1 MEEGDDPFT
10 VVRGLVMGDSVKFV
24 DTRGKDVVFY
34 GPHKDGKPNGF
45 GVGYA
50 TTEDDTKF
58 FYFGVYR
65 GDYI

>member
-1 MEEGDDPFT
+1 
-10 VVRGLVMGDSVKFV
+10 MGDSVKFV